1 MNNPIV
7 FESEGFFLNPKE
19 KTGHGIRELLEMD
32 TRFEYKV
39 VNICKSCRNKH
50 KKGCCDNYSRLNRTK
65 TTGIWNAKWNEE
77 YKIPTVKELTN
88 IEKYEKLLQ
97 KERDRAHRLKC

>member
-1 MNNPIV
+1 MNNPLV

-32 TRFEYKV
+32 IRFEYKA
-39 VNICKSCRNKH
+39 VNMCKSCRKRH

-65 TTGIWNAKWNEE
+65 TTGIVNAKWNEE
-77 YKIPTVKELTN
+77 YKKEGKELTN
-88 IEKYEKLLQ
+88 LEKYDLM
-97 KERDRAHRLKC
+97 RLKTKKK